1 MKTLDFLIYRA
12 PYAAAIT
19 SLSSAALLTT
29 LFLVA
34 GTLQAEVLPQYYTS
48 REQLQGTVILLILV
62 PTFLLMYLISGQRR
76 SMRYAQE
83 LLDNGASDQEPN
95 TWLRPINVRIPLIG
109 MGLGLIYALVVNT
122 PLAWLAGFFHANSVA
137 RSLVIGQA
145 ILWTLVGLA
154 LSYRLHTAFSYN
166 KLGRTIRFDLLDVRR
181 VAPFAKN
188 GVDDV
193 VAIAILLA
201 LSTTQSL
208 DAQFRLV
215 NYAAAMLIALPAG
228 GFLFLLPMLSIHRRL
243 VRARAE
249 YVDQMNIQIA
259 SASRELAPDAIQKLE
274 LLMQHRDRAADIL
287 TWPLD
292 WTIYSRL
299 ASYIVLPPIAWL
311 GGAFVEFGV
320 GRILADP

>member
-1 MKTLDFLIYRA
+1 MKALDFLIYRA
-12 PYAAAIT
+12 PHAAAIT

-29 LFLVA
+29 LFLVT
-34 GTLQAEVLPQYYTS
+34 GTFQAEVLPQSYTS
-48 REQLQGTVILLILV
+48 REQLHGTVILLILV
-62 PTFLLMYLISGQRR
+62 PTFLFVFLISGQRR

-83 LLDNGASDQEPN
+83 LFDNGASDERPD
-95 TWLRPINVRIPLIG
+95 TWLRPINARLPLIG
-109 MGLGLIYALVVNT
+109 MGLGLIYALLVNT
-122 PLAWLAGFFHANSVA
+122 PLAWLGDFFHENSVA
-137 RSLVIGQA
+137 RSIVIGQA
-145 ILWTLVGLA
+145 ILWTLIGLA

-166 KLGRTIRFDLLDVRR
+166 KLGRTVRFDLLDVRR

-193 VAIAILLA
+193 IAIAILLA

-208 DAQFRLV
+208 DAQFRLD
-215 NYAAAMLIALPAG
+215 NYASAMLVALPAA

-243 VRARAE
+243 VQARAE
-249 YVDQMNIQIA
+249 YLDQLNSQIA
-259 SASRELAPDAIQKLE
+259 STSRELAPDAIQNLE

-299 ASYIVLPPIAWL
+299 AFYIILPPIAWL
-311 GGAFVEFGV
+311 GAAFVEFGV
-320 GRILADP
+320 GRILTDP